1 MLTEH
6 GFDLRRVM
14 LFPLLINIYL
24 KKKKKKELM
33 ALLHQSSEIRCTIGL
48 KNIYTFMTHLTIKK

>member
-24 KKKKKKELM
+24 KKKKKKRVDG
-33 ALLHQSSEIRCTIGL
+33 AATSI
-48 KNIYTFMTHLTIKK
+48 